1 MTLKQLLLICTVI
14 GYWTAKAQDPIFTQ
28 SNYIQETI
36 NPAFSGFED
45 NERIG
50 AGLIS
55 RVQWPNLDLQIHTQY
70 AYVNKSY
77 EYSPSLAFGVGIN
90 AVWQYETFNNYNY
103 AQVNLNY
110 AHRIN
115 LNGGWYFRPAIEVGL
130 GNKSNRFR
138 NLTLADQININ
149 SGIINP
155 VSVDPLVD
163 RISNRYFLDINSG
176 FIIEKEESSNKIAYW
191 FGAAI
196 RHLNRPDI
204 SIVDNEER
212 LPLDIF
218 YSFHGNFRFP
228 FLLDNSIMMTANL
241 MVQGPYNR
249 LDIGTIFQLESIL
262 LGLTAATNPARN
274 DNNEHLVTSI
284 NALVGFEYDAF
295 RFGISYDKNT
305 SNIGRTDGVYELSV
319 TYLSRCR
326 RCNTDR
332 SRKR

>member
-284 NALVGFEYDAF
+284 NALVGF
-295 RFGISYDKNT
+295 
-305 SNIGRTDGVYELSV
+305 
-319 TYLSRCR
+319 
-326 RCNTDR
+326 
-332 SRKR
+332 